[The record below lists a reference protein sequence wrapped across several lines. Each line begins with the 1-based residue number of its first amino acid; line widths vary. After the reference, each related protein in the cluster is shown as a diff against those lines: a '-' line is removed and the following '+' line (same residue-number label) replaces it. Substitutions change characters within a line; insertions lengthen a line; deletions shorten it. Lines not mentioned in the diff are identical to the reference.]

1 MYCTYVCMSRY
12 TSLLFNI
19 IMVKRV
25 LTLSFSGL
33 YNFPSLVKSTKRGQP
48 RGSSSNSS
56 VGAAVKK
63 SDSPLLLSLTLI
75 QAWMTTILILMM
87 PLPIT
92 STLMT
97 LIWHLPKLSLKTR
110 TRTKKKKN
118 FVCQTKKDLVWFF
131 FRYLL
136 SICLWYKCSRYT
148 RCFRKRPRRPLE
160 VASRLPLSLLR
171 KKLPYGGALYTL

>member
-1 MYCTYVCMSRY
+1 MSRY

-48 RGSSSNSS
+48 RGSSNISSN

-63 SDSPLLLSLTLI
+63 SDSLLLSLTLI

-110 TRTKKKKN
+110 TRRRRRRRTLCAKQKRTSS
-118 FVCQTKKDLVWFF
+118 VF

-160 VASRLPLSLLR
+160 VASLLLLSCLR